1 MTRCGD
7 MEQRLG
13 AYLEDFLDEKG
24 RKALEEHLS
33 ACPHC
38 RHTLEDLLKT
48 KKILAGM
55 DEVDPPPWLT
65 EKIMAQIHE
74 GHAQKE
80 GFFRRLFFPLHIKIP
95 VQALATVFIVA
106 LSVYLYKST
115 LPEMA
120 HMERPVPAPQ
130 VSGTQSPSG
139 TNKAA
144 ADDIGKSP
152 AGIRDGSATGGA
164 AQKKKAVPRQ
174 ETAPAQS
181 ESAYADKTAGP
192 SPASIHESAPPPQEA
207 PPRKTVVPERRAD
220 DAPPLSKK
228 APPESLDKAREFKT
242 RGMAVRE
249 GTSKAGEPGAIP
261 PLRSG
266 VQEDAQSR
274 ITVLSANPPETA
286 REVRAI
292 LRSLGGSGVD
302 EKKSGQAL
310 IVSGWIDT
318 SVLSELKKRLK
329 EIAVID
335 EGDTVLTTDAKS
347 ALIQIV
353 IRKTADGDESKPAQK

>member
-7 MEQRLG
+7 MEERLG
-13 AYLEDFLDEKG
+13 AYLEDFLDEKEK
-24 RKALEEHLS
+24 KALEEHLS

-38 RHTLEDLLKT
+38 RHTLEDLRKT

-55 DEVDPPPWLT
+55 VEVDPPPWLT

-95 VQALATVFIVA
+95 VQALTTVFVVA

-120 HMERPVPAPQ
+120 DMEHPVPAPQ
-130 VSGTQSPSG
+130 VSGTQSPSE

-144 ADDIGKSP
+144 ADDIRKSP
-152 AGIRDGSATGGA
+152 AGTRDRSATEGA
-164 AQKKKAVPRQ
+164 AQKKAMPRQ
-174 ETAPAQS
+174 EAAPAPS
-181 ESAYADKTAGP
+181 EPAYADKMAEP
-192 SPASIHESAPPPQEA
+192 SPASIHESAPRPQES
-207 PPRKTVVPERRAD
+207 PPGKAIVPEGRAD
-220 DAPPLSKK
+220 DALSLSKA
-228 APPESLDKAREFKT
+228 APAESLNKAGKFKT

-249 GTSKAGEPGAIP
+249 GTGRAGEPGALP
-261 PLRSG
+261 PPRSG
-266 VQEDAQSR
+266 AQENVQSR

-292 LRSLGGSGVD
+292 LLSLGGSRID
-302 EKKSGQAL
+302 EKKSGRDS
-310 IVSGWIDT
+310 IISGWIDAD
-318 SVLSELKKRLK
+318 VLSELKKRLK

-335 EGDTVLTTDAKS
+335 EGDSVLRTDVKS
-347 ALIQIV
+347 AMIEIV
-353 IRKTADGDESKPAQK
+353 IRKTADGDESKPVQK

>member
-7 MEQRLG
+7 MEERLG
-13 AYLEDFLDEKG
+13 AYLEDFLDEREK
-24 RKALEEHLS
+24 KALEEHLS

-38 RHTLEDLLKT
+38 RHTLEDLRKT
-48 KKILAGM
+48 KEILAGM
-55 DEVDPPPWLT
+55 DEVDPPSWLT

-74 GHAQKE
+74 GRAQKE

-95 VQALATVFIVA
+95 VQALATVFVVA

-120 HMERPVPAPQ
+120 NMERPVPAPQ
-130 VSGTQSPSG
+130 VSGTQSPAG
-139 TNKAA
+139 TNKAT
-144 ADDIGKSP
+144 ADDVGKSP
-152 AGIRDGSATGGA
+152 AGSRDRSATGGT
-164 AQKKKAVPRQ
+164 AQKKAMSRQ

-181 ESAYADKTAGP
+181 KSAYADKTAGP
-192 SPASIHESAPPPQEA
+192 SPASTRESAPPPQESL
-207 PPRKTVVPERRAD
+207 PGKTVVPERRAD

-228 APPESLDKAREFKT
+228 APSESLDKAREFKT
-242 RGMAVRE
+242 RGMSVRE
-249 GTSKAGEPGAIP
+249 GTGKAREPGAMP

-266 VQEDAQSR
+266 AQEDAQSR
-274 ITVLSANPPETA
+274 ITVLSANPSETA
-286 REVRAI
+286 RAVRVI

-302 EKKSGQAL
+302 EKKSGQAS

-347 ALIQIV
+347 ALVQIV

>member
-1 MTRCGD
+1 MTRCGE
-7 MEQRLG
+7 MEERLG
-13 AYLEDFLDEKG
+13 AYLEDFLDEKEK
-24 RKALEEHLS
+24 KALEEHLS

-38 RHTLEDLLKT
+38 RHTLEDLRKT
-48 KKILAGM
+48 KEILAGM

-95 VQALATVFIVA
+95 VQALATVFVVA

-120 HMERPVPAPQ
+120 NMERPVLAPQ
-130 VSGTQSPSG
+130 VSGTQSPAG
-139 TNKAA
+139 TNKAT
-144 ADDIGKSP
+144 ADDIEKSP
-152 AGIRDGSATGGA
+152 AGTRDRSATEGT
-164 AQKKKAVPRQ
+164 AQKKATPRQ
-174 ETAPAQS
+174 EAAPAQS
-181 ESAYADKTAGP
+181 GSAYADKTAGP
-192 SPASIHESAPPPQEA
+192 SPASIQESAPPLQE
-207 PPRKTVVPERRAD
+207 PPPGKTVVPERSAD

-228 APPESLDKAREFKT
+228 APPESLDKARKFKT
-242 RGMAVRE
+242 RGMAMRE
-249 GTSKAGEPGAIP
+249 GMGKAGEPGAMP

-266 VQEDAQSR
+266 AQEDAQSR

-292 LRSLGGSGVD
+292 LRSLGCSGVD
-302 EKKSGQAL
+302 EKKSGQVS
-310 IVSGWIDT
+310 IVSGWIDID
-318 SVLSELKKRLK
+318 VLSELKKRLK

-335 EGDTVLTTDAKS
+335 EGNTVLTTDAKS
-347 ALIQIV
+347 ALIEIV